1 MHATSMHATKETD
14 MADKDQIVEL
24 ERRIEELQQQQ
35 DDLRRQLA
43 EARSDQWQARI
54 DDLDVQAHLGAMEAS
69 DRLQPLLEK
78 LRNQWLDARQSFEN
92 STSIASDVIDQL
104 RDGFEQAGRDI
115 RDAINNIRDT
125 ARN

>member
-1 MHATSMHATKETD
+1 
-14 MADKDQIVEL
+14 MADNAQIVEL

-35 DDLRRQLA
+35 EDLRRQLA

-69 DRLQPLLEK
+69 DRLQPLLDK
-78 LRNQWLDARQSFEN
+78 LRNQWLDARQQFDSGT
-92 STSIASDVIDQL
+92 STASDVIDKL

-115 RDAINNIRDT
+115 RDAINS
-125 ARN
+125 ARESARS

>member
-1 MHATSMHATKETD
+1 

-35 DDLRRQLA
+35 GDLRRQLA

-78 LRNQWLDARQSFEN
+78 LRNRWLDARKSFES
-92 STSIASDVIDQL
+92 STSVASDVIDQL

-115 RDAINNIRDT
+115 RDAINNIRET